1 MKYLHF
7 HNISI
12 HINVNQNRFINE
24 CARKIKAKIPES
36 QSLRFFFVRC
46 RRTYIHNNRKFGCS
60 NIIFAICIVII
71 SGAIIKV
78 GSPQAA
84 VNKSE
89 RLQAIQFEKLIQD
102 DIIVDKYQERM
113 KEIIE
118 NMKKKDDNTNSI
130 KVIYWIRKLFLVH

>member
-1 MKYLHF
+1 M
-7 HNISI
+7 
-12 HINVNQNRFINE
+12 
-24 CARKIKAKIPES
+24 
-36 QSLRFFFVRC
+36 
-46 RRTYIHNNRKFGCS
+46 
-60 NIIFAICIVII
+60 II

-102 DIIVDKYQERM
+102 DIIVDKYKERM
-113 KEIIE
+113 NEIIE
-118 NMKKKDDNTNSI
+118 NMEKKDDNSI

>member
-1 MKYLHF
+1 M
-7 HNISI
+7 
-12 HINVNQNRFINE
+12 
-24 CARKIKAKIPES
+24 
-36 QSLRFFFVRC
+36 
-46 RRTYIHNNRKFGCS
+46 
-60 NIIFAICIVII
+60 II

-113 KEIIE
+113 NEIIE
-118 NMKKKDDNTNSI
+118 NMEKKDDNSI

>member
-1 MKYLHF
+1 M
-7 HNISI
+7 
-12 HINVNQNRFINE
+12 
-24 CARKIKAKIPES
+24 
-36 QSLRFFFVRC
+36 
-46 RRTYIHNNRKFGCS
+46 
-60 NIIFAICIVII
+60 II

-89 RLQAIQFEKLIQD
+89 RLPAIQFEKLIQD

-118 NMKKKDDNTNSI
+118 NMKKKDDNSI

>member
-1 MKYLHF
+1 M
-7 HNISI
+7 
-12 HINVNQNRFINE
+12 
-24 CARKIKAKIPES
+24 
-36 QSLRFFFVRC
+36 
-46 RRTYIHNNRKFGCS
+46 
-60 NIIFAICIVII
+60 
-71 SGAIIKV
+71 IKV
-78 GSPQAA
+78 GPTQSA

-118 NMKKKDDNTNSI
+118 NMEKKDDNSI